1 VPRRASSC
9 LTLFR
14 PMDGFKLTG
23 RRRRPEL
30 ALGTLGP
37 AWLALGSA
45 LTIAAGGCAGSA
57 VPGTTVSPERTPEA
71 AASLVRRAAAAT
83 LAAPAGVEFKLEGAS
98 AFGPS
103 RAPVLGSGEF
113 DFPSAT
119 GVEKIDLGE
128 VGHAEPGNEQAL
140 FLSER
145 VYLQPKGLSSS
156 VLPAGKA
163 WVSATLT
170 GSDAVSTNFPAFV
183 LQVEAVDPRLPLSEL
198 AGGAVAAMTAGAEPV
213 GGVPARRYLVT
224 VDLARALSA
233 LSGPGASVL
242 AQAIQSEMAAPGGGG
257 AAGYTGG
264 RSRGSSA
271 VGAGQTSI
279 AVWIGGGHVLQMR
292 SSPPGAG
299 AGTATMTLCC
309 FGAPVTV
316 SAPPSAR
323 VVDIAALTPSG
334 ERENNGGGDSDGG

>member
-1 VPRRASSC
+1 
-9 LTLFR
+9 
-14 PMDGFKLTG
+14 MDGFKLTG
-23 RRRRPEL
+23 HRRGKAPR

-37 AWLALGSA
+37 AWPALGSA
-45 LTIAAGGCAGSA
+45 LAIATGGCAGSA
-57 VPGTTVSPERTPEA
+57 APGTTASPERTPEA
-71 AASLVRRAAAAT
+71 ATASLVRRAAAAT

-128 VGHAEPGNEQAL
+128 VGAAEPGNEQAL

-145 VYLQPKGLSSS
+145 VYLQPKGVGTS
-156 VLPAGKA
+156 VLPAGKE

-170 GSDAVSTNFPAFV
+170 GSDAVSTNFPSFV

-198 AGGAVAAMTAGAEPV
+198 AGGAVAAAPAGAEPV
-213 GGVPARRYLVT
+213 GGVPAHRYLVT

-233 LSGPGASVL
+233 VSGPGASVL
-242 AQAIQSEMAAPGGGG
+242 AQAIQSELAAPGGG
-257 AAGYTGG
+257 AASYTGG
-264 RSRGSSA
+264 QASAPRGSSA
-271 VGAGQTSI
+271 DGGGQTSI
-279 AVWIGGGHVLQMR
+279 AVWVGGGRVLQMR
-292 SSPPGAG
+292 SAPPGSG

-309 FGAPVTV
+309 FGEPVAV
-316 SAPPSAR
+316 RAPPSAR

>member
-1 VPRRASSC
+1 
-9 LTLFR
+9 
-14 PMDGFKLTG
+14 MDGFKLTG
-23 RRRRPEL
+23 RRRRSAV
-30 ALGTLGP
+30 ALDKLGP
-37 AWLALGSA
+37 AWLAAGSA
-45 LTIAAGGCAGSA
+45 LAIATGGCASSA
-57 VPGTTVSPERTPEA
+57 APERRTSPEHTPSTA
-71 AASLVRRAAAAT
+71 AVTLVRRAAATT

-98 AFGPS
+98 SFGPS

-128 VGHAEPGNEQAL
+128 AGNAEPGNEQAL

-145 VYLQPKGLSSS
+145 VYLQPKGLGAS
-156 VLPAGKA
+156 VLPAGRE

-170 GSDAVSTNFPAFV
+170 GSDAVSTNFPSFV

-198 AGGAVAAMTAGAEPV
+198 AGGAVAAVPAGAEV
-213 GGVPARRYLVT
+213 LGGIPARRYLVT

-233 LSGPGASVL
+233 LSGPDTAALG
-242 AQAIQSEMAAPGGGG
+242 QAIQSELAAPGGGATSYSGGRASAPRGSG
-257 AAGYTGG
+257 AA
-264 RSRGSSA
+264 
-271 VGAGQTSI
+271 GAGQTSI
-279 AVWIGGGHVLQMR
+279 AVWIDGTGRVVQMQ
-292 SSPPGAG
+292 SAPPGAG

-309 FGAPVTV
+309 FGEPVTV
-316 SAPPSAR
+316 SAPPSTR

>member
-1 VPRRASSC
+1 
-9 LTLFR
+9 
-14 PMDGFKLTG
+14 MDGFKPTDH
-23 RRRRPEL
+23 RRRSTR

-45 LTIAAGGCAGSA
+45 LAIATGGCAGSA
-57 VPGTTVSPERTPEA
+57 RPGTTVSLARTPEA
-71 AASLVRRAAAAT
+71 ATASLIRRAAAAT

-98 AFGPS
+98 AFGPT

-183 LQVEAVDPRLPLSEL
+183 LQVEAVDPRLLLSEL
-198 AGGAVAAMTAGAEPV
+198 AGGAVAAVPAGAEAL

-233 LSGPGASVL
+233 LSGPDAAALG
-242 AQAIQSEMAAPGGGG
+242 QAIQSELAAPGGGATSYSSGRAG
-257 AAGYTGG
+257 AP
-264 RSRGSSA
+264 RGSSA
-271 VGAGQTSI
+271 AGAGQTSI
-279 AVWIGGGHVLQMR
+279 AVWVGGGRVLQMR
-292 SSPPGAG
+292 SAPPGSG

-309 FGAPVTV
+309 FGEPVTV

>member
-1 VPRRASSC
+1 
-9 LTLFR
+9 
-14 PMDGFKLTG
+14 MDGFNLTDH
-23 RRRRPEL
+23 RRRSAR
-30 ALGTLGP
+30 ALGRLGP

-45 LTIAAGGCAGSA
+45 LAIVTGGCAGSA
-57 VPGTTVSPERTPEA
+57 VPGTTVSPERTPEAA

-128 VGHAEPGNEQAL
+128 AGGREPGNEQAL

-145 VYLQPKGLSSS
+145 VYLQPKGLGSS
-156 VLPAGKA
+156 VLPTGRE

-170 GSDAVSTNFPAFV
+170 GSDAVSTNFPSFV

-198 AGGAVAAMTAGAEPV
+198 AGGAVAAAPTGVEPV

-224 VDLARALSA
+224 IDLARALSA
-233 LSGPGASVL
+233 LSGPDAAALG
-242 AQAIQSEMAAPGGGG
+242 QAIQSELAAPGGG
-257 AAGYTGG
+257 
-264 RSRGSSA
+264 
-271 VGAGQTSI
+271 GQTSI
-279 AVWIGGGHVLQMR
+279 AVWIGAGRVLQMR
-292 SSPPGAG
+292 SAPPGAG
-299 AGTATMTLCC
+299 TGTATMTLCC
-309 FGAPVTV
+309 FGEPVAV

-323 VVDIAALTPSG
+323 VVDIASLTPSG

>member
-1 VPRRASSC
+1 
-9 LTLFR
+9 
-14 PMDGFKLTG
+14 MDGFKLTDH
-23 RRRRPEL
+23 RRGNAPR
-30 ALGTLGP
+30 ALDTLGLV
-37 AWLALGSA
+37 WLALGSA
-45 LTIAAGGCAGSA
+45 LAIATGGCAGSA
-57 VPGTTVSPERTPEA
+57 APSTTVSPERTPA
-71 AASLVRRAAAAT
+71 AATVSVVRRAAAAT

-128 VGHAEPGNEQAL
+128 VGNAEPGNEQAL

-145 VYLQPKGLSSS
+145 VYLQPKGLGTS
-156 VLPAGKA
+156 VLPAGRE

-170 GSDAVSTNFPAFV
+170 GSDAVSTNFPSFV
-183 LQVEAVDPRLPLSEL
+183 VQVEGIDPRLPLSEL
-198 AGGAVAAMTAGAEPV
+198 AGGAVAAVPAGAEAV
-213 GGVPARRYLVT
+213 GGVPARRYAVT

-233 LSGPGASVL
+233 LNGPGASVL
-242 AQAIQSEMAAPGGGG
+242 AQAIQSELAAPGG
-257 AAGYTGG
+257 
-264 RSRGSSA
+264 
-271 VGAGQTSI
+271 GQTSI
-279 AVWIGGGHVLQMR
+279 AVWIGDGRVLQMR
-292 SSPPGAG
+292 SAPPGAG

-309 FGAPVTV
+309 FGEPVTV